1 MQLKYPILVFLLLI
15 LASGCASSPKM
26 VQEDIT
32 SAPLET
38 IISSKGLSTATSE
51 PPIHTDTP
59 DPKFI
64 SKQDDLIFIEFFA
77 GT

>member
-1 MQLKYPILVFLLLI
+1 
-15 LASGCASSPKM
+15 M

-32 SAPLET
+32 SAPLER
-38 IISSKGLSTATSE
+38 IISSEGLSTATSV
-51 PPIHTDTP
+51 PPIYTDTP